1 MDQISVLIVDD
12 HTLFREGVQAILKG
26 VPGIVVTGEAAS
38 GREAIEQSALLS
50 PDVILM
56 DIQMPDMNGI
66 EATAA
71 ILREHPAVGVIMVSM
86 LEDGDF
92 LFAAMRAGARGYV
105 LKGAGK
111 EEMLASIRAV
121 ADGQAIFGP
130 AVANRLSAYF
140 RDVHITTR
148 RESAKK
154 VFPEL
159 TDREYEI
166 LDHIARGQNNQE
178 IANQLH
184 ITVKTVSNH
193 ISNIFNKLQV
203 VDRAQ
208 AIVKARDAGM

>member
-12 HTLFREGVQAILKG
+12 HKLFREGVQAILKG
-26 VPGIVVTGEAAS
+26 VPGVEVIGEAAT
-38 GREAIEQSALLS
+38 GREAIEQSETLS

-66 EATAA
+66 QATEA
-71 ILREHPAVGVIMVSM
+71 ILSKRPEAGIIMVTM

-111 EEMLASIRAV
+111 EEMLTSIRAV

-130 AVANRLSAYF
+130 AVANRLSSYF
-140 RDVHITTR
+140 REVHITTR
-148 RESAKK
+148 RESNNK

>member
-1 MDQISVLIVDD
+1 MDHISVLIVDD

-26 VPGIVVTGEAAS
+26 VSGVEVIGEAAS
-38 GREAIEQSALLS
+38 GREAIEQSELLS

-66 EATAA
+66 QATEA
-71 ILREHPAVGVIMVSM
+71 ILSKNPEAGVIMVSM

-111 EEMLASIRAV
+111 EEMLVSIRAV

-140 RDVHITTR
+140 REVNITTR
-148 RESAKK
+148 RESSKK
-154 VFPEL
+154 AFPEL

-184 ITVKTVSNH
+184 ITPKTVSNH

>member
-1 MDQISVLIVDD
+1 MDHITVLIVDD

-26 VPGIVVTGEAAS
+26 VPGIVVTGEASS
-38 GREAIEQSALLS
+38 GREAITQSALLS

-66 EATAA
+66 EATTA
-71 ILREHPAVGVIMVSM
+71 ILDKHPDVGVIMVSM

-130 AVANRLSAYF
+130 AVASRLSAYF

-148 RESAKK
+148 RESGKK

-178 IANQLH
+178 IASQLH